1 MDEMLVGEWR
11 SELEKALAD
20 DVDRAYYRFIT
31 DFNED
36 GTPKH
41 EFDGFRIHRRKNVF
55 WSHPIHEVPR
65 TYGKKEVTK
74 KYDIEVWHKPDN
86 SKIRSYYLPMLESA
100 AEENPE
106 PRNLYYLAREY
117 YYKENFEKALEV
129 FKRYVEISKFPAE
142 KGFALRLMAKC
153 DPNNAEEYLTQ
164 GTEVYQS
171 REAVLALANFYYEQK
186 RWKECNYSSKVAFG
200 ITEKTTGFMSESWAW
215 GHMAADLIAV
225 SAWQLENWEE
235 ANKFGKIALKLSP
248 EDERLQQ
255 NLQFYRSKIDGN
267 I

>member
-1 MDEMLVGEWR
+1 
-11 SELEKALAD
+11 
-20 DVDRAYYRFIT
+20 
-31 DFNED
+31 
-36 GTPKH
+36 
-41 EFDGFRIHRRKNVF
+41 
-55 WSHPIHEVPR
+55 
-65 TYGKKEVTK
+65 
-74 KYDIEVWHKPDN
+74 
-86 SKIRSYYLPMLESA
+86 MLESA

-225 SAWQLENWEE
+225 SAWQLGNWEE
-235 ANKFGKIALKLSP
+235 AYKFGKIALKIDP
-248 EDERLQQ
+248 ENERLQQ